1 MATWSDL
8 QLFKRIVQYKMMDEC
23 IANSVIRALNCHLWY
38 LSAEMVLLVLF
49 SQHVPESECKG
60 LADALLTIKP
70 ASNLQAPL
78 NRFGAGW
85 GKPKFPS
92 AVINATTR
100 LCDFDGEDC
109 CFMIYHLQLNVSFLP
124 LPVIKWQSNEA
135 YKANLVNIGAV
146 NVVNDGVKRGV
157 KLASAFVDTAR
168 DDKHFQN
175 VLQVVEE
182 DRKAVSDTSI
192 H

>member
-1 MATWSDL
+1 MVDE
-8 QLFKRIVQYKMMDEC
+8 RIAKS
-23 IANSVIRALNCHLWY
+23 AIRALNRHLWY
-38 LSAEMVLLVLF
+38 LTAEMVPLALF
-49 SQHVPESECKG
+49 SQHLPESERKA

-70 ASNLQAPL
+70 ASDLQAPL

-92 AVINATTR
+92 VVINETTR
-100 LCDFDGEDC
+100 LCDFVGEDSW
-109 CFMIYHLQLNVSFLP
+109 FTIYCLQLNVSFLP
-124 LPVIKWQSNEA
+124 LPVNKWQSNEA
-135 YKANLVNIGAV
+135 YIASLV
-146 NVVNDGVKRGV
+146 NVVNDGAERGV
-157 KLASAFVDTAR
+157 KLASDFVDTAR

-182 DRKAVSDTSI
+182 DRKAVPDLRRRKGCSSTLT